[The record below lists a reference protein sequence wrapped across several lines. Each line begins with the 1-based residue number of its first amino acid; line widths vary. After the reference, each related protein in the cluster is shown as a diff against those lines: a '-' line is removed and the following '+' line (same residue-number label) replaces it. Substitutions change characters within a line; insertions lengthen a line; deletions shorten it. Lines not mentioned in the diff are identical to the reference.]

1 MRKFWLIVSSI
12 FMAANLMAQS
22 ANEALLAREITWYGI
37 DYSRVKLIG
46 EFSQFGD
53 AGVKSESEIR
63 DKYFPAWNE
72 LVLKEAN
79 KYDIKSAFRK
89 NHVIYDLDAVNL
101 RNSRVNPGHLIS
113 LSDNDQNN
121 LDEDAI
127 QAIVSEYPASGKG
140 YGLVFIA
147 KSLDKRREMGSYHVV
162 LFDKESRKVVFNKIL
177 TGKAAGFGIRNY
189 WARSYY
195 EVLEQSKANYKKWLK
210 ETAAKN

>member
-12 FMAANLMAQS
+12 IMVANLMAQS
-22 ANEALLAREITWYGI
+22 ANEALLAGELTWYGI

-46 EFSQFGD
+46 EFNQFGD

-89 NHVIYDLDAVNL
+89 DNVIYDLDIVNL
-101 RNSRVNPGHLIS
+101 RNSKVNPAQMVSVSDSDRNHL
-113 LSDNDQNN
+113 NENTV
-121 LDEDAI
+121 
-127 QAIVSEYPASGKG
+127 QAIVSEYPVSGEG

-147 KSLDKRREMGSYHVV
+147 ESLDKPTEKGNYYVV
-162 LFDKESRKVVFNKIL
+162 LFDKASKKVVLNKKL
-177 TGKAAGFGIRNY
+177 AGKAAGIGIRNY

-210 ETAAKN
+210 ESMAKN